1 MNFTSSVPLRYLY
14 LRGTDR
20 DEFTNDFKPRH
31 REWEGYDDREKTGRA
46 QDHGHDAQTAG
57 RKIQRMIAA
66 MTADVGIV
74 RIQDTRIFP
83 SMDHWTCLQPSDASA
98 TAVTAPIWQC
108 VVETGCSWI
117 VA

>member
-1 MNFTSSVPLRYLY
+1 
-14 LRGTDR
+14 
-20 DEFTNDFKPRH
+20 
-31 REWEGYDDREKTGRA
+31 
-46 QDHGHDAQTAG
+46 
-57 RKIQRMIAA
+57 MIAA

-108 VVETGCSWI
+108 VVDTGCSWI
-117 VA
+117 VAMTTDSVEPNSMHQAVWKSTVAI

>member
-1 MNFTSSVPLRYLY
+1 
-14 LRGTDR
+14 
-20 DEFTNDFKPRH
+20 
-31 REWEGYDDREKTGRA
+31 
-46 QDHGHDAQTAG
+46 
-57 RKIQRMIAA
+57 MIAA

-108 VVETGCSWI
+108 VVDTDGRGP
-117 VA
+117 

>member
-1 MNFTSSVPLRYLY
+1 MR
-14 LRGTDR
+14 
-20 DEFTNDFKPRH
+20 
-31 REWEGYDDREKTGRA
+31 DREKTGRA

-108 VVETGCSWI
+108 VVETGCSLGDKREI
-117 VA
+117 PDFGLGHEMGISGFLRRPRSR